1 MSKMIIGYYLLLT
14 VITFFLYGSDKWKA
28 RKNLWRIPETT
39 LLGLSF
45 LGGCIGA
52 LSGMFLFRHKTQ
64 HWKFKILVP
73 LSVLFHAGL
82 WIYITLNV

>member
-1 MSKMIIGYYLLLT
+1 MSKMIVGYYLLIT
-14 VITFFLYGSDKWKA
+14 VITFFLYGFDKWKA
-28 RKNLWRIPETT
+28 RKNLRRIPETT

-52 LSGMFLFRHKTQ
+52 LIGMFLFRHKTQ
-64 HWKFKILVP
+64 HWKFKVLVP